1 MNMKLICRIKGA
13 IISRINYI
21 IYSSQYKEW
30 HRSSSIKSPLFISNK
45 KYISIG
51 NNVRIMHHARI
62 EAVSAYSGVKFN
74 PELIIHD
81 NVTIQ
86 QNAHITCASR
96 VEIGDNTAIVANVTI
111 TDIIHPYSA
120 EDTHLIRQPIITK
133 PVSIGSYCGIF
144 NNVVVNAGVKIGNHV
159 TIGANSVVT
168 SDIPDYCVVV
178 GAPAYIVKR
187 YNPNTRLW
195 EKTDKQGNFL
205 SVK

>member
-13 IISRINYI
+13 INYI
-21 IYSSQYKEW
+21 INSSQYKEW
-30 HRSSSIKSPLFISNK
+30 HRTSSIKSPLFISNK

-62 EAVSAYSGVKFN
+62 EAVCAYSGVKFK

-96 VEIGDNTAIVANVTI
+96 VEIGENTAIVANVTI

-120 EDTHLIRQPIITK
+120 EDYNQTSVHWQLLWHLQ
-133 PVSIGSYCGIF
+133 
-144 NNVVVNAGVKIGNHV
+144 
-159 TIGANSVVT
+159 
-168 SDIPDYCVVV
+168 
-178 GAPAYIVKR
+178 
-187 YNPNTRLW
+187 
-195 EKTDKQGNFL
+195 
-205 SVK
+205 